1 MGILKLSAFNFHEFT
16 KESRS
21 KFLRGVCTMRPKN
34 NHVVLKVILI
44 LIMLLLIAG
53 TVYTVKLC
61 LDLPGLETPTQPTES
76 IRLPSGNR
84 ESEPTE
90 PTETT
95 APPETTLPEPEHVVA
110 TASIASQ
117 GDLLMHGGVIRS
129 GAQGDGT
136 YDFESV
142 FRYVKEYVSGYDL
155 ALANLETTFGGD
167 ANPYQGWPLFNVPD
181 AFGDS
186 IVEAGYDL
194 LLTSNNHCYD
204 TLMAGFKRTIEVSR
218 DKGLM
223 VLGSR
228 LTEEEPNY
236 AVVDL
241 NGIRVGM
248 VSYTYTTSMSGG
260 KPSLNGNSPVENPAL
275 VNYFSYTNLDKFYS
289 ELTDILEK
297 MKSEGAEAT
306 MLFIHWGTEYE
317 IVENNYQDT
326 IAQKVCDLGV
336 DVIVGGHPHVVQ
348 PVQLLSSAVD
358 PEHKTVC
365 IYSLG
370 NAVSNQRIAEMRLK
384 TGHTEDGVLFAVTF
398 EKYSD
403 GTVYLAGAEVLPTWV
418 NLSSVNGKLEYNI
431 LPLEDAKRDT
441 WKERFNLTDSLFQNC
456 VDSYQR
462 TMDIVGPGMEQVQT
476 WLTQSKQQ
484 RDDMYLAQVRGE

>member
-1 MGILKLSAFNFHEFT
+1 MP
-16 KESRS
+16 
-21 KFLRGVCTMRPKN
+21 PKKS
-34 NHVVLKVILI
+34 NHIVLKIILI
-44 LIMLLLIAG
+44 LLMAVFIAG

-61 LDLPGLETPTQPTES
+61 LDLPGLEVESRPTEG
-76 IRLPSGNR
+76 IRLPTGNR

-129 GAQGDGT
+129 GAQGNGT

-241 NGIRVGM
+241 NGIKVGM

-275 VNYFSYTNLDKFYS
+275 INYFSYTNLDKFYS
-289 ELTDILEK
+289 EMTDILEK

-326 IAQKVCDLGV
+326 IAQKMCDLGV

-348 PVQLLSSAVD
+348 PVELLTSATD

-370 NAVSNQRIAEMRLK
+370 NAVSNQRIAEMKLK

-403 GTVYLAGAEVLPTWV
+403 GTVYLASAEVLPTWV

-431 LPLEDAKRDT
+431 LPLEDAKRDE
-441 WKERFNLTDSLFQNC
+441 WKEAFNLTDSLYQNC
-456 VDSYQR
+456 VDSYDR
-462 TMDIVGPGMEQVQT
+462 TMNIVGSGMERVQS
-476 WLTQSKQQ
+476 WLAQQKQQ
-484 RDDMYLAQVRGE
+484 RDDDYLAQVRG

>member
-1 MGILKLSAFNFHEFT
+1 
-16 KESRS
+16 
-21 KFLRGVCTMRPKN
+21 MRPKN

-306 MLFIHWGTEYE
+306 MLFIHWGT
-317 IVENNYQDT
+317 
-326 IAQKVCDLGV
+326 
-336 DVIVGGHPHVVQ
+336 
-348 PVQLLSSAVD
+348 
-358 PEHKTVC
+358 
-365 IYSLG
+365 
-370 NAVSNQRIAEMRLK
+370 
-384 TGHTEDGVLFAVTF
+384 
-398 EKYSD
+398 
-403 GTVYLAGAEVLPTWV
+403 
-418 NLSSVNGKLEYNI
+418 
-431 LPLEDAKRDT
+431 
-441 WKERFNLTDSLFQNC
+441 
-456 VDSYQR
+456 
-462 TMDIVGPGMEQVQT
+462 
-476 WLTQSKQQ
+476 
-484 RDDMYLAQVRGE
+484 

>member
-1 MGILKLSAFNFHEFT
+1 
-16 KESRS
+16 
-21 KFLRGVCTMRPKN
+21 MRPKN

-241 NGIRVGM
+241 NGIQVGM

-370 NAVSNQRIAEMRLK
+370 NAVSNQRISEMRLK

-431 LPLEDAKRDT
+431 LPLEDAKRDE
-441 WKERFNLTDSLFQNC
+441 WKEAFNLTDSLYQNC
-456 VDSYQR
+456 VDSYDR
-462 TMDIVGPGMEQVQT
+462 TMNIVGSGMERVQS
-476 WLTQSKQQ
+476 WLAQQKQQ
-484 RDDMYLAQVRGE
+484 RDDAYLAQVRG

>member
-1 MGILKLSAFNFHEFT
+1 
-16 KESRS
+16 
-21 KFLRGVCTMRPKN
+21 MRPKN

-61 LDLPGLETPTQPTES
+61 LDLPSLETPTRPTES

-476 WLTQSKQQ
+476 WLSQSKQQ

>member
-1 MGILKLSAFNFHEFT
+1 
-16 KESRS
+16 
-21 KFLRGVCTMRPKN
+21 MRPKN

-241 NGIRVGM
+241 NGIQVGM

-370 NAVSNQRIAEMRLK
+370 NAVSNQRISEMRLK

>member
-1 MGILKLSAFNFHEFT
+1 
-16 KESRS
+16 
-21 KFLRGVCTMRPKN
+21 MRPKKN
-34 NHVVLKVILI
+34 NHIVLKVILI
-44 LIMLLLIAG
+44 LIMLLFIAG
-53 TVYTVKLC
+53 TAYTVKLC
-61 LDLPGLETPTQPTES
+61 LDLPGQEVETRPTTGIQLPT
-76 IRLPSGNR
+76 GNR
-84 ESEPTE
+84 ESE

-142 FRYVKEYVSGYDL
+142 FRYVKEYVSGYDF

-167 ANPYQGWPLFNVPD
+167 SKPYQGWPLFNVPD

-186 IVEAGYDL
+186 IVDAGYDL

-204 TLMAGFKRTIEVSR
+204 TLMDGFKRTIEVSR
-218 DKGLM
+218 EKGLM

-228 LTEEEPNY
+228 LTEEEPRY

-275 VNYFSYTNLDKFYS
+275 VNYFNYTNLNAFYS
-289 ELTDILEK
+289 EMTDILES
-297 MKSEGAEAT
+297 MKADGAEAT

-326 IAQKVCDLGV
+326 IAQKMCDLGV

-348 PVQLLSSAVD
+348 PVDLLTSTTD

-370 NAVSNQRIAEMRLK
+370 NAVSNQRIAEMSLK

-403 GTVYLAGAEVLPTWV
+403 GTVYLASAEVLPTWV

-431 LPLEDAKRDT
+431 LPLEDAKRDE
-441 WKERFNLTDSLFQNC
+441 WKESFNLTDSLYQNC
-456 VDSYQR
+456 VDSYDR
-462 TMDIVGPGMEQVQT
+462 TMNIVGSGMERVQS
-476 WLTQSKQQ
+476 WLAQQKQQ
-484 RDDMYLAQVRGE
+484 RDDAYLAQVRG

>member
-1 MGILKLSAFNFHEFT
+1 MP
-16 KESRS
+16 
-21 KFLRGVCTMRPKN
+21 PKKS
-34 NHVVLKVILI
+34 NHTVLKIILCVFMAAFI
-44 LIMLLLIAG
+44 LG
-53 TVYTVKLC
+53 TAYVLKLC
-61 LDLPGLETPTQPTES
+61 LELPEQPAET
-76 IRLPSGNR
+76 RPSGIIELPTLFPSR
-84 ESEPTE
+84 EE

-95 APPETTLPEPEHVVA
+95 EPETTEPEPEPVI

-117 GDLLMHGGVIRS
+117 GDLLMHGGIIRS
-129 GAQGDGT
+129 GAKGDGT

-167 ANPYQGWPLFNVPD
+167 KNPYQGWPLFNVPD
-181 AFGDS
+181 AFGDA
-186 IVEAGYDL
+186 IVDAGYDL

-218 DKGLM
+218 DKGLT

-241 NGIRVGM
+241 NGIQVGM

-260 KPSLNGNSPVENPAL
+260 KPSLNGNAPMENPAL
-275 VNYFSYTNLDKFYS
+275 INYFDYNNLNAFYA
-289 ELTDILEK
+289 EMTDIMEK
-297 MKSEGAEAT
+297 MKADGAEAT

-317 IVENNYQDT
+317 IVENNFQNT
-326 IAQKVCDLGV
+326 IAQKMCDLGV

-348 PVQLLSSAVD
+348 PVELLSSATD
-358 PEHKTVC
+358 PQHKTVC

-398 EKYSD
+398 EKDSQ
-403 GTVYLAGAEVLPTWV
+403 GVYLADVQVLPTWV

-431 LPLEDAKRDT
+431 LPLDDARRDS
-441 WKERFNLTDSLFQNC
+441 WKESFNLTDELLKC
-456 VDSYQR
+456 CEDSYKR
-462 TMDIVGPGMEQVQT
+462 TMDIVGPGMEQVRS
-476 WLTQSKQQ
+476 WLTQTRQA
-484 RDDMYLAQVRGE
+484 REAA

>member
-1 MGILKLSAFNFHEFT
+1 
-16 KESRS
+16 
-21 KFLRGVCTMRPKN
+21 MRPKN

-61 LDLPGLETPTQPTES
+61 LDLPGLETPTRPTES

-476 WLTQSKQQ
+476 WLSQSKQQ

>member
-1 MGILKLSAFNFHEFT
+1 
-16 KESRS
+16 
-21 KFLRGVCTMRPKN
+21 MRPKN

-241 NGIRVGM
+241 NGIQVGM

-289 ELTDILEK
+289 EMTDILEK

>member
-1 MGILKLSAFNFHEFT
+1 
-16 KESRS
+16 
-21 KFLRGVCTMRPKN
+21 MRPKN

-84 ESEPTE
+84 ESESTE

-110 TASIASQ
+110 AASSASQ

-241 NGIRVGM
+241 NGIHVGM

-370 NAVSNQRIAEMRLK
+370 NAVSNQRIAEMKLK
-384 TGHTEDGVLFAVTF
+384 TGHTEAGVLFAVPF

-431 LPLEDAKRDT
+431 LPLEGAKRET

-456 VDSYQR
+456 VDSYDR
-462 TMDIVGPGMEQVQT
+462 TMNIVGSGMERVQS
-476 WLTQSKQQ
+476 WLAQQKQQ
-484 RDDMYLAQVRGE
+484 RDDAYLAQVRG

>member
-1 MGILKLSAFNFHEFT
+1 
-16 KESRS
+16 
-21 KFLRGVCTMRPKN
+21 MRPKN

-241 NGIRVGM
+241 NGIQVGM

-275 VNYFSYTNLDKFYS
+275 VNYFSYTNLNAFYA
-289 ELTDILEK
+289 EMTDILES
-297 MKSEGAEAT
+297 MKADGAEAT

-326 IAQKVCDLGV
+326 IAQKMCDLGV

-348 PVQLLSSAVD
+348 PVDLLTSTTD

>member
-1 MGILKLSAFNFHEFT
+1 
-16 KESRS
+16 
-21 KFLRGVCTMRPKN
+21 MRPKN

-61 LDLPGLETPTQPTES
+61 LDLPGLETPTRPTES

-241 NGIRVGM
+241 NGIQVGM

>member
-1 MGILKLSAFNFHEFT
+1 
-16 KESRS
+16 
-21 KFLRGVCTMRPKN
+21 MRPKKN
-34 NHVVLKVILI
+34 NHIVLKVILI
-44 LIMLLLIAG
+44 LIMLLFIAG

-61 LDLPGLETPTQPTES
+61 LDLPGLEVESRPTEE
-76 IRLPSGNR
+76 IRLPTGNR
-84 ESEPTE
+84 ESE

-117 GDLLMHGGVIRS
+117 GDLLMHGGFIRS
-129 GAQGDGT
+129 GAQTDGS

-142 FRYVKEYVSGYDL
+142 FRYVKDYVSGYDF

-167 ANPYQGWPLFNVPD
+167 SKPYQGWPLFNVPD

-186 IVEAGYDL
+186 IVDAGYDM

-204 TLMAGFKRTIEVSR
+204 TLMDGFKRTIEVSR
-218 DKGLM
+218 EKGLM

-228 LTEEEPNY
+228 LTEEEPRY
-236 AVVDL
+236 AVVDI
-241 NGIRVGM
+241 NGIQVGM

-275 VNYFSYTNLDKFYS
+275 VNYFSYTNLNAFYA
-289 ELTDILEK
+289 EMTDILES
-297 MKSEGAEAT
+297 MKADGAEAT

-326 IAQKVCDLGV
+326 IAQKMCDLGV

-348 PVQLLSSAVD
+348 PVDLLTSTTD

-370 NAVSNQRIAEMRLK
+370 NAVSNQRIAEMNLK

-431 LPLEDAKRDT
+431 LPLEDAKRDE
-441 WKERFNLTDSLFQNC
+441 WKEAFNLTDSLYQNC
-456 VDSYQR
+456 VDSYDR
-462 TMDIVGPGMEQVQT
+462 TMNIVGPGMERVQS
-476 WLTQSKQQ
+476 WLAQQKQQ
-484 RDDMYLAQVRGE
+484 RDDAYLAQVRG

>member
-1 MGILKLSAFNFHEFT
+1 
-16 KESRS
+16 
-21 KFLRGVCTMRPKN
+21 MRPKN

-241 NGIRVGM
+241 NGIQVGM

-275 VNYFSYTNLDKFYS
+275 INYFSYTNLDKFYS
-289 ELTDILEK
+289 EMTDILEK

-370 NAVSNQRIAEMRLK
+370 NAVSNQRIAEMSLK

>member
-1 MGILKLSAFNFHEFT
+1 
-16 KESRS
+16 
-21 KFLRGVCTMRPKN
+21 MRPKN

-241 NGIRVGM
+241 NGIHVGM

>member
-1 MGILKLSAFNFHEFT
+1 MP
-16 KESRS
+16 
-21 KFLRGVCTMRPKN
+21 PKKS
-34 NHVVLKVILI
+34 NHIVLKIILI
-44 LIMLLLIAG
+44 LLMAVFIAG

-61 LDLPGLETPTQPTES
+61 LDLPGLEVESRPTEG

-129 GAQGDGT
+129 GAQGNGT

-241 NGIRVGM
+241 NGIKVGM

-275 VNYFSYTNLDKFYS
+275 INYFSYTNLDKFYS
-289 ELTDILEK
+289 EMTDILEK

-306 MLFIHWGTEYE
+306 ILFIHWGTEYE

-326 IAQKVCDLGV
+326 IAQKICDLGV

-348 PVQLLSSAVD
+348 PVELLSSAVN

-370 NAVSNQRIAEMRLK
+370 NAVSNQRISEMRLK

-403 GTVYLAGAEVLPTWV
+403 GTVYLASAEVLPTWV

-431 LPLEDAKRDT
+431 LPLDDSRREE
-441 WKERFNLTDSLFQNC
+441 WKENFNLTDTLLKNC
-456 VDSYQR
+456 EDSYDR
-462 TMDIVGPGMEQVQT
+462 TMAIVGSGMERVQS
-476 WLTQSKQQ
+476 WLAQQKQQ
-484 RDDMYLAQVRGE
+484 RDDDYLAQVRG

>member
-1 MGILKLSAFNFHEFT
+1 
-16 KESRS
+16 
-21 KFLRGVCTMRPKN
+21 MRPKN

-61 LDLPGLETPTQPTES
+61 LDLPSLETPTQPTES

-241 NGIRVGM
+241 NGIQVGM

>member
-1 MGILKLSAFNFHEFT
+1 MP
-16 KESRS
+16 
-21 KFLRGVCTMRPKN
+21 PKKS
-34 NHVVLKVILI
+34 NHIVLKIILI
-44 LIMLLLIAG
+44 LLMAVFIAG

-61 LDLPGLETPTQPTES
+61 LDLPGLEVESRPTEG
-76 IRLPSGNR
+76 IRLPTGNR

-129 GAQGDGT
+129 GAQGNGT

-241 NGIRVGM
+241 NGIKVGM

-275 VNYFSYTNLDKFYS
+275 INYFSYTNLDKFYS
-289 ELTDILEK
+289 EMTDILEK

-306 MLFIHWGTEYE
+306 ILFIHWGTEYE

-326 IAQKVCDLGV
+326 IAQKICDLGV

-348 PVQLLSSAVD
+348 PVELLSSAVN

-370 NAVSNQRIAEMRLK
+370 NAVSNQRISEMRLK

-403 GTVYLAGAEVLPTWV
+403 GTVYLASAEVLPTWV

-431 LPLEDAKRDT
+431 LPLDDSRREE
-441 WKERFNLTDSLFQNC
+441 WKENFNLTDTLLKNC
-456 VDSYQR
+456 EDSYDR
-462 TMDIVGPGMEQVQT
+462 TMAIVGSGMERVQS
-476 WLTQSKQQ
+476 WLAQQKQQ
-484 RDDMYLAQVRGE
+484 RDDDYLAQVRG

>member
-1 MGILKLSAFNFHEFT
+1 MP
-16 KESRS
+16 
-21 KFLRGVCTMRPKN
+21 PKKS
-34 NHVVLKVILI
+34 NHIVLKIILI
-44 LIMLLLIAG
+44 LLMAVFIAG

-61 LDLPGLETPTQPTES
+61 LDLPGQEVETRPTTGIQLPT
-76 IRLPSGNR
+76 GNR
-84 ESEPTE
+84 ESE

-129 GAQGDGT
+129 GAQGNGT

-241 NGIRVGM
+241 NGIKVGM

-275 VNYFSYTNLDKFYS
+275 INYFSYTNLDKFYS
-289 ELTDILEK
+289 EMTDILEK

-306 MLFIHWGTEYE
+306 ILFIHWGTEYE

-326 IAQKVCDLGV
+326 IAQKICDLGV

-348 PVQLLSSAVD
+348 PVELLSSAVN

-370 NAVSNQRIAEMRLK
+370 NAVSNQRISEMRLK

-403 GTVYLAGAEVLPTWV
+403 GTVYLASAEVLPTWV

-431 LPLEDAKRDT
+431 LPLDDSRREE
-441 WKERFNLTDSLFQNC
+441 WKENFNLTDTLLKNC
-456 VDSYQR
+456 EDSYDR
-462 TMDIVGPGMEQVQT
+462 TMAIVGSGMERVQS
-476 WLTQSKQQ
+476 WLAQQKQQ
-484 RDDMYLAQVRGE
+484 RDDDYLAQVRG

>member
-1 MGILKLSAFNFHEFT
+1 MP
-16 KESRS
+16 
-21 KFLRGVCTMRPKN
+21 PKKS
-34 NHVVLKVILI
+34 NHIVLKIILI
-44 LIMLLLIAG
+44 LLMAVFIAG

-61 LDLPGLETPTQPTES
+61 LDLPGLEVESRPTEG

-129 GAQGDGT
+129 GAQGNGT

-241 NGIRVGM
+241 NGIKVGM

-275 VNYFSYTNLDKFYS
+275 INYFSYTNLDKFYS
-289 ELTDILEK
+289 EMTDILEK

-306 MLFIHWGTEYE
+306 ILFIHWGTEYE

-326 IAQKVCDLGV
+326 IAQKICDLGV

-348 PVQLLSSAVD
+348 PVDLLTSATD

-370 NAVSNQRIAEMRLK
+370 NAVSNQRISEMRLK

-403 GTVYLAGAEVLPTWV
+403 GTVYLASAEVLPTWV

-431 LPLEDAKRDT
+431 LPLDDSRREE
-441 WKERFNLTDSLFQNC
+441 WKENFNLTDTLLKNC
-456 VDSYQR
+456 EDSYDR
-462 TMDIVGPGMEQVQT
+462 TMAIVGSGMERVQS
-476 WLTQSKQQ
+476 WLAQQKQQ
-484 RDDMYLAQVRGE
+484 RDDDYLAQVRG

>member
-1 MGILKLSAFNFHEFT
+1 
-16 KESRS
+16 
-21 KFLRGVCTMRPKN
+21 MRPKN

-241 NGIRVGM
+241 NGIQVGM

-348 PVQLLSSAVD
+348 PVQLLSSGVD

>member
-1 MGILKLSAFNFHEFT
+1 MA
-16 KESRS
+16 
-21 KFLRGVCTMRPKN
+21 PKRN
-34 NHVVLKVILI
+34 NHTVLKTILI
-44 LIMLLLIAG
+44 LLMAVFILG
-53 TVYTVKLC
+53 TAYVVKLC
-61 LDLPGLETPTQPTES
+61 IDLPSQEVETRPSSE
-76 IRLPSGNR
+76 IRLPISQGK
-84 ESEPTE
+84 EEEEETSAPT
-90 PTETT
+90 
-95 APPETTLPEPEHVVA
+95 ETTLPEPEHVVA

-117 GDLLMHGGVIRS
+117 GDLLMHGGIIRS
-129 GAQGDGT
+129 GAQPDGS

-142 FRYVKEYVSGYDL
+142 FRYVKEYVSGYDF

-167 ANPYQGWPLFNVPD
+167 SKPYQGWPLFNVPD

-186 IVEAGYDL
+186 IVDAGYDL

-204 TLMAGFKRTIEVSR
+204 TLMDGFKRTIEVSR
-218 DKGLM
+218 EKGLM

-228 LTEEEPNY
+228 LTEEEPRY
-236 AVVDL
+236 AVVDI
-241 NGIRVGM
+241 NGIQVGM

-275 VNYFSYTNLDKFYS
+275 VNYFNYTNLNAFYS
-289 ELTDILEK
+289 EMTDILEA
-297 MKSEGAEAT
+297 MEAEGAEAT

-326 IAQKVCDLGV
+326 IAQKMCDMGI

-348 PVQLLSSAVD
+348 PVDLLTSTTD

-370 NAVSNQRIAEMRLK
+370 NAVSNQRISEMALK

-403 GTVYLAGAEVLPTWV
+403 GTVYLASAEVLPTWV

-431 LPLEDAKRDT
+431 LPLEDAKRDE
-441 WKERFNLTDSLFQNC
+441 WKEAFNLTDSLYQNC
-456 VDSYQR
+456 VDSYDR
-462 TMDIVGPGMEQVQT
+462 TMNIVGSGMERVQS
-476 WLTQSKQQ
+476 WLAQQKQQ
-484 RDDMYLAQVRGE
+484 RDDAYLAQVRG

>member
-1 MGILKLSAFNFHEFT
+1 
-16 KESRS
+16 
-21 KFLRGVCTMRPKN
+21 MRPKN

-95 APPETTLPEPEHVVA
+95 VPPETTLPEPEHVVA

>member
-1 MGILKLSAFNFHEFT
+1 MP
-16 KESRS
+16 
-21 KFLRGVCTMRPKN
+21 PKKS
-34 NHVVLKVILI
+34 NHIVLKIILI
-44 LIMLLLIAG
+44 LLMAVFIAG

-61 LDLPGLETPTQPTES
+61 LDLPGMEVESRPTEE
-76 IRLPSGNR
+76 IRLPTGNR
-84 ESEPTE
+84 ESEPD
-90 PTETT
+90 ETT

-129 GAQGDGT
+129 GAQTDGS

-142 FRYVKEYVSGYDL
+142 FRYVKEYVSSYDF

-167 ANPYQGWPLFNVPD
+167 SKPYQGWPLFNVPD

-186 IVEAGYDL
+186 IVDAGYDM

-204 TLMAGFKRTIEVSR
+204 TLMDGFKRTIEVSR
-218 DKGLM
+218 EKGLM

-228 LTEEEPNY
+228 LTEEEPRY

-241 NGIRVGM
+241 GGIKVGM

-275 VNYFSYTNLDKFYS
+275 INYFNYTNLDAFYT
-289 ELTDILEK
+289 EMTDILE
-297 MKSEGAEAT
+297 MMEADGAEAT

-326 IAQKVCDLGV
+326 IAQKMCDLGV

-348 PVQLLSSAVD
+348 PVDLLTSATD

-370 NAVSNQRIAEMRLK
+370 NAVSNQRISEMRLK

-403 GTVYLAGAEVLPTWV
+403 GTVYLASAEVLPTWV

-431 LPLEDAKRDT
+431 LPLEDARRDE
-441 WKERFNLTDSLFQNC
+441 WKEAFNLTDSLYQNC
-456 VDSYQR
+456 VDSYTR
-462 TMDIVGPGMEQVQT
+462 TMDIVGPGMERVQS
-476 WLTQSKQQ
+476 WLAQQKQQ
-484 RDDMYLAQVRGE
+484 RDDDYLAQVRG

>member
-1 MGILKLSAFNFHEFT
+1 MP
-16 KESRS
+16 
-21 KFLRGVCTMRPKN
+21 PKKS
-34 NHVVLKVILI
+34 NHIVLKIILI
-44 LIMLLLIAG
+44 LLMAVFIAG

-61 LDLPGLETPTQPTES
+61 LDLPGLEVESRPTEG

-129 GAQGDGT
+129 GAQGNGT

-241 NGIRVGM
+241 NGIKVGM

-275 VNYFSYTNLDKFYS
+275 INYFSYTNLDKFYS
-289 ELTDILEK
+289 EMTDILEK

-306 MLFIHWGTEYE
+306 ILFIHWGTEYE

-326 IAQKVCDLGV
+326 IAQKICDLGV

-348 PVQLLSSAVD
+348 PVELLSSAVN

-370 NAVSNQRIAEMRLK
+370 NAVSNQRIAEMSLK

-403 GTVYLAGAEVLPTWV
+403 GTVYLASAEVLPTWV

-431 LPLEDAKRDT
+431 LPLDDSRREE
-441 WKERFNLTDSLFQNC
+441 WKENFNLTDTLLKNC
-456 VDSYQR
+456 EDSYDR
-462 TMDIVGPGMEQVQT
+462 TMAIVGSGMERVQS
-476 WLTQSKQQ
+476 WLAQQKQQ
-484 RDDMYLAQVRGE
+484 RDDDYLAQVRG

>member
-1 MGILKLSAFNFHEFT
+1 
-16 KESRS
+16 
-21 KFLRGVCTMRPKN
+21 MRPKN

-61 LDLPGLETPTQPTES
+61 LDLPSLETPTRPTES

-95 APPETTLPEPEHVVA
+95 APPETTLPEPEHVVG

-136 YDFESV
+136 YDFESL

-241 NGIRVGM
+241 NGIQVGM

>member
-1 MGILKLSAFNFHEFT
+1 
-16 KESRS
+16 
-21 KFLRGVCTMRPKN
+21 MRPKKN
-34 NHVVLKVILI
+34 NHIVLKVILI
-44 LIMLLLIAG
+44 LIMLLFIAG

-61 LDLPGLETPTQPTES
+61 LDLPGQEVETRPTTGIQLPT
-76 IRLPSGNR
+76 GNR
-84 ESEPTE
+84 ESE

-129 GAQGDGT
+129 GAQTDGS

-142 FRYVKEYVSGYDL
+142 FRYVKDYVSGYDF

-167 ANPYQGWPLFNVPD
+167 SKPYQGWPLFNVPD
-181 AFGDS
+181 AFGDA
-186 IVEAGYDL
+186 IVDAGYDL

-204 TLMAGFKRTIEVSR
+204 TLMDGFKRTIEVSR
-218 DKGLM
+218 EKGLM

-228 LTEEEPNY
+228 LTEEEPRY
-236 AVVDL
+236 AVVDI
-241 NGIRVGM
+241 NGIQVGM

-275 VNYFSYTNLDKFYS
+275 VNYFSYTNLNAFYA
-289 ELTDILEK
+289 EMTDVLER
-297 MKSEGAEAT
+297 MKADGAEAT

-326 IAQKVCDLGV
+326 IAQKMCDLGV

-348 PVQLLSSAVD
+348 PVELLTSATD

-370 NAVSNQRIAEMRLK
+370 NAVSNQRIAEMKLK
-384 TGHTEDGVLFAVTF
+384 TGHTEDGVLFAVAF

-403 GTVYLAGAEVLPTWV
+403 GTVYLASAEVLPTWV

-431 LPLEDAKRDT
+431 LPLEDAKRDE
-441 WKERFNLTDSLFQNC
+441 WKEAFNLTDSLYQNC
-456 VDSYQR
+456 VDSYDR
-462 TMDIVGPGMEQVQT
+462 TMNIVGSGMERVQS
-476 WLTQSKQQ
+476 WLAQQKQQ
-484 RDDMYLAQVRGE
+484 RDDAYLAQVRGE

>member
-1 MGILKLSAFNFHEFT
+1 
-16 KESRS
+16 
-21 KFLRGVCTMRPKN
+21 MRPKN

-61 LDLPGLETPTQPTES
+61 LDLPSLETPTRPTES

-476 WLTQSKQQ
+476 WLSQSKQQ
-484 RDDMYLAQVRGE
+484 PDDMYLAQGRGE

>member
-1 MGILKLSAFNFHEFT
+1 
-16 KESRS
+16 
-21 KFLRGVCTMRPKN
+21 MRPKN

-53 TVYTVKLC
+53 TDYTVKLC

-241 NGIRVGM
+241 NGIQVGM

-275 VNYFSYTNLDKFYS
+275 INYFSYTNLDKFYS
-289 ELTDILEK
+289 EMTDILEK

>member
-1 MGILKLSAFNFHEFT
+1 
-16 KESRS
+16 
-21 KFLRGVCTMRPKN
+21 MRPKN

-136 YDFESV
+136 YDFEPV

>member
-1 MGILKLSAFNFHEFT
+1 
-16 KESRS
+16 
-21 KFLRGVCTMRPKN
+21 MRPKN

-84 ESEPTE
+84 ESESTE

-241 NGIRVGM
+241 NGIQVGM

>member
-1 MGILKLSAFNFHEFT
+1 MP
-16 KESRS
+16 
-21 KFLRGVCTMRPKN
+21 PKKS
-34 NHVVLKVILI
+34 NHIVLKIILI
-44 LIMLLLIAG
+44 LLMAVFIAG

-61 LDLPGLETPTQPTES
+61 LDLPGLEVESRPTEG
-76 IRLPSGNR
+76 IRLPTGNR
-84 ESEPTE
+84 ESEPE
-90 PTETT
+90 ETT

-129 GAQGDGT
+129 GAQGNGT

-241 NGIRVGM
+241 NGIKVGM

-275 VNYFSYTNLDKFYS
+275 INYFSYTNLDKFYS
-289 ELTDILEK
+289 EMTDILEK

-326 IAQKVCDLGV
+326 IAQKICDLGV

-348 PVQLLSSAVD
+348 PVELLSSAVN

-370 NAVSNQRIAEMRLK
+370 NAVSNQRISEMRLK

-431 LPLEDAKRDT
+431 LPLEDAKRDE
-441 WKERFNLTDSLFQNC
+441 WKERFNLTDSLYQNC

-462 TMDIVGPGMEQVQT
+462 TMDIVGPGMEQVRT